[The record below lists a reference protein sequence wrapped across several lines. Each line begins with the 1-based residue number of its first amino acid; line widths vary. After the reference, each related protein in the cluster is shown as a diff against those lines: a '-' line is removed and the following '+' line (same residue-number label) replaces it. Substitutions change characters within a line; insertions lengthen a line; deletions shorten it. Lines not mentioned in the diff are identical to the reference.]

1 MSEKD
6 FDNGFEKKILIMVL
20 LREIDNY
27 NKAGYI
33 KQNFDKRIATYPLF
47 SILKLNYCFS
57 RIFLNKYK

>member
-33 KQNFDKRIATYPLF
+33 KQNFDK
-47 SILKLNYCFS
+47 
-57 RIFLNKYK
+57 